1 MKSLWKSLLWLDFPW
16 CNIFEKQSERKCSIF
31 DPLWP
36 DSSILEGESEKFVFL
51 ENKSI
56 YEEKKYTAFLFLLG
70 STYVQKLRQFEFLTL
85 AIKISFLFNFCTDVL
100 LSKDDEG
107 LTAAFKTLYGINSV
121 DHTKLFVFSF
131 NLFTYRFIL
140 S

>member
-1 MKSLWKSLLWLDFPW
+1 M
-16 CNIFEKQSERKCSIF
+16 
-31 DPLWP
+31 
-36 DSSILEGESEKFVFL
+36 
-51 ENKSI
+51 
-56 YEEKKYTAFLFLLG
+56 
-70 STYVQKLRQFEFLTL
+70 QKLRQFEFLTL

-121 DHTKLFVFSF
+121 DHTKLSVFSF